1 MRLCSICE
9 REITKHNRFT
19 ESKTYKN
26 HSTRRDRQLWTIV
39 NITGAIEGLTHK
51 DSIKPLCIKCAI
63 EILENTIMKL
73 KQR

>member
-26 HSTRRDRQLWTIV
+26 HSTFGIYSIEDSLLEIQELKKQL
-39 NITGAIEGLTHK
+39 EK
-51 DSIKPLCIKCAI
+51 KC
-63 EILENTIMKL
+63 
-73 KQR
+73 